1 MMQIDNSWT
10 LFLDRD
16 GVINYEKEADYI
28 NHRDEF
34 RFYEGVPE
42 AIAALSTL
50 FGKIIVVTNQ
60 KGVGKGVTPL
70 AELHEMHRL
79 MTEAIQQAGGR
90 IDAIFFCPDLNDD
103 SPRRKPN
110 PGMAYDAVAQF
121 PNIVLAKSL
130 MVGNKLS
137 DLHFGRAA
145 GTKTAFLRTTHP
157 NTVVPP
163 GLADLEADSLPQLA
177 HILLNPA

>member
-1 MMQIDNSWT
+1 
-10 LFLDRD
+10 
-16 GVINYEKEADYI
+16 VINYEKEADYI

-42 AIAALSTL
+42 AIASLGAL

-70 AELHEMHRL
+70 AELHEIHRL
-79 MTEAIQQAGGR
+79 MTEAVQHAGGR

-110 PGMAYDAVAQF
+110 PGMAFDAAAQF
-121 PNIVLAKSL
+121 PDIVLAKSL

-137 DLHFGRAA
+137 DLRFGRAA
-145 GTKTAFLRTTHP
+145 GSKTAFLRTTHP
-157 NTVVPP
+157 ETQVPP
-163 GLADLEADSLPQLA
+163 GLADIEASSLPALA
-177 HILLNPA
+177 QILLQQS